1 MIWVAVGLAITAW
14 FIGLLLEI
22 GPIVHL
28 FLLVAIGLT
37 VFAVWRSP
45 VRAES

>member
-1 MIWVAVGLAITAW
+1 VIWLASGLALTAW

-28 FLLVAIGLT
+28 LLLLAIGL
-37 VFAVWRSP
+37 AVVASRRTP
-45 VRAES
+45 DHAES

>member
-1 MIWVAVGLAITAW
+1 MIWLAIGLAITAW

-28 FLLVAIGLT
+28 FLVLAIGLT
-37 VFAVWRSP
+37 VFAARRSP
-45 VRAES
+45 DHAES